1 MNGKLS
7 LASLASIAGLTLALL
22 MSAQGPSGYAFGK
35 DHGRRDYRRGE
46 YRNYE
51 GRDEG
56 DQGEDWNGDDR
67 RDSGYYDQAEDRND
81 EDYRDSG
88 YYGQGE
94 DRNDEDYRDSGYY
107 GDGYPQPYG
116 RRHGRVTVVV
126 GDPGYGGYVQYG
138 NEDYGYGR
146 PQGYDRGRKRGW
158 RGCDLPPGQA
168 KKYGCQSNY
177 LDYYGGR

>member
-7 LASLASIAGLTLALL
+7 LASLVSIAGLTFSLL
-22 MSAQGPSGYAFGK
+22 MSGQGNSGYAFGK

-56 DQGEDWNGDDR
+56 DQGEDWNDD
-67 RDSGYYDQAEDRND
+67 
-81 EDYRDSG
+81 DYRDSG
-88 YYGQGE
+88 YYAQGE
-94 DRNDEDYRDSGYY
+94 YQEDGDYRDSRYY
-107 GDGYPQPYG
+107 RDGYPQPYG
-116 RRHGRVTVVV
+116 RRLGRVTVVV

-138 NEDYGYGR
+138 NEDYGNGR
-146 PQGYDRGRKRGW
+146 PQGWDRGRKRGW

-168 KKYGCQSNY
+168 KKYGCQNNSLY

>member
-46 YRNYE
+46 YRHYE

-56 DQGEDWNGDDR
+56 DQGEDWNDDDH
-67 RDSGYYDQAEDRND
+67 RDSGYYAQGEYEND
-81 EDYRDSG
+81 GDYRDSR
-88 YYGQGE
+88 YY
-94 DRNDEDYRDSGYY
+94 R
-107 GDGYPQPYG
+107 DGYPQPYG
-116 RRHGRVTVVV
+116 RRHGRVSIVV

-138 NEDYGYGR
+138 NEDYGYDR
-146 PQGYDRGRKRGW
+146 PQGWDRGRKRGW